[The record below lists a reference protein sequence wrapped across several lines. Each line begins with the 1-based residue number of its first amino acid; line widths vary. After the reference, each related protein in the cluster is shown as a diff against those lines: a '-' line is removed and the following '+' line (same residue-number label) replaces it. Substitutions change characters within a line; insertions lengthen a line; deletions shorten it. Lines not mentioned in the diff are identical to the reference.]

1 MLDMLPTE
9 RIGRATWLLAQGR
22 TMTVRGW
29 RRCWRLRRGARAML
43 ERLSRVVPLVDDG
56 GVWRGQHGEDTER
69 WLSGDRAAA
78 AGGDG

>member
-22 TMTVRGW
+22 SMTVREVAEV
-29 RRCWRLRRGARAML
+29 LEITPRGARAML

-56 GVWRGQHGEDTER
+56 GVWRVASGERTT
-69 WLSGDRAAA
+69 S
-78 AGGDG
+78 DGEVA

>member
-22 TMTVRGW
+22 TMTVREVAEV
-29 RRCWRLRRGARAML
+29 LEITPRGARAML

-56 GVWRGQHGEDTER
+56 GVWRVASTERDHGEV
-69 WLSGDRAAA
+69 A
-78 AGGDG
+78 